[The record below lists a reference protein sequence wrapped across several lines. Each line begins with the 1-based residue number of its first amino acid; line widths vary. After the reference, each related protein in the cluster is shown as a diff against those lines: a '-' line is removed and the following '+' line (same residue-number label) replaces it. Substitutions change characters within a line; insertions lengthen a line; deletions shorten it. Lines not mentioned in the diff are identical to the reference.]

1 MPLRISNNAIRVK
14 DAEAIEKM
22 RVSNR
27 IVAMVL
33 EQMKSEVRPGISTL
47 DLDRIAEEIIR
58 SAGATPS
65 FKNYHGYPASICTSL
80 DDVVIHGIPRA
91 DEILREGSIVSIDVG
106 AYIGGYHGDGART
119 YTVGEASPEAKDLI
133 LRTKEAFFAGMAYA
147 KAGGYLYEISAGIQK
162 HAKHYGLG
170 IVKEFVGHGIG
181 TEMHEEPP
189 IPNYKP
195 FGRGPRLEA
204 GMTLAV
210 EPMITRGSAAIRILD
225 DGWTVVTCDG
235 SLSAHYEN
243 TILITAGGYEILTR
257 L

>member
-1 MPLRISNNAIRVK
+1 MLPVFRKAIRVK

-33 EQMKSEVRPGISTL
+33 EQMKSEVRPGITTY
-47 DLDRIAEEIIR
+47 DLDRTAEEIIR

-65 FKNYHGYPASICTSL
+65 FKDYHGYPASICTSV
-80 DDVVIHGIPRA
+80 DDEIIHGIPSKKKV
-91 DEILREGSIVSIDVG
+91 LREGSIISIDVG
-106 AYIGGYHGDGART
+106 AYIDGYHGDGART
-119 YTVGEASPEAKDLI
+119 YTVGEASEEAKELI
-133 LRTKEAFFAGMAYA
+133 HRTEEAFFRGMAYA
-147 KAGGYLYEISAGIQK
+147 RAGCHLYQISAAIEK

-210 EPMITRGSAAIRILD
+210 EPMITRGSPAIRILD
-225 DGWTVVTCDG
+225 DGWTVLTRDG

-243 TILITAGGYEILTR
+243 TILITSDGYEILTR

>member
-1 MPLRISNNAIRVK
+1 MLFRSHSAIRIK
-14 DAEAIEKM
+14 DAEAVERM

-33 EQMKSEVRPGISTL
+33 DEMKKQVRPGVSTL
-47 DLDRIAEEIIR
+47 ELDKVAEEIIR

-65 FKNYHGYPASICTSL
+65 FKDYHGYPASICTSV
-80 DDVVIHGIPRA
+80 DDEIIHGIPRA
-91 DEILREGSIVSIDVG
+91 EKVLREGSIISIDVG

-119 YTVGEASPEAKDLI
+119 YAVGEASSEALDLI
-133 LRTKEAFFAGMAYA
+133 RRTEEAFFAGMEYA
-147 KAGGYLYEISAGIQK
+147 RAGCYLHQISAAIEK

-170 IVKEFVGHGIG
+170 IIKEYVGHGIG
-181 TEMHEEPP
+181 TEMHEDPP

-225 DGWTVVTCDG
+225 DGWTVVTRDG

-243 TILITAGGYEILTR
+243 TILITSGGYEILTC

>member
-1 MPLRISNNAIRVK
+1 MTCRSRSAIRVK
-14 DAEAIEKM
+14 DAEAVEKM

-33 EQMKSEVRPGISTL
+33 ETMKNEVRPGISTL
-47 DLDRIAEEIIR
+47 ELDRIAEEIIR

-65 FKNYHGYPASICTSL
+65 FKHYHGYPASICASV
-80 DDVVIHGIPRA
+80 DEEIVHGIPRA
-91 DEILREGSIVSIDVG
+91 ETVLKEGSIVSIDVG

-119 YTVGEASPEAKDLI
+119 FAVGEVSEEALDLI
-133 LRTKEAFFAGMAYA
+133 RRTEESFFAGMAYA
-147 KAGGYLYEISAGIQK
+147 KAGCYLYQISAAIEK
-162 HAKHYGLG
+162 HAKSYGLG
-170 IVKEFVGHGIG
+170 IVKEYVGHGIG

-225 DGWTVVTCDG
+225 DGWTAVARDG

-243 TILITAGGYEILTR
+243 TILITSDGYEILTR